1 LCGGLWLSGGVR
13 RLLGGVNPADRGKPG
28 EARGRRAGL
37 TMDDPG
43 MDERTVQ
50 TRDSAKAHTSLSSLP
65 SWRTPAVILACGCLI
80 AMIGFGARSG
90 LGFFLTP
97 MSSAHGWGR
106 DVFALAVAS

>member
-1 LCGGLWLSGGVR
+1 MVAFGPVR
-13 RLLGGVNPADRGKPG
+13 RALRGGKPADRGKTG
-28 EARGRRAGL
+28 DARGRRAGL

-80 AMIGFGARSG
+80 PIVGFVARPG
-90 LGFFLTP
+90 LRFFLTP
-97 MSSAHGWGR
+97 MSSTLGCGR
-106 DVFALAVAS
+106 DLFPLALARLI